1 MRRTPHLAG
10 TEMVEFNLEDEL
22 KNSTVVCAKVLTCK
36 EYATDLYRAL
46 SNMQWQKVEV
56 MPMLRNELW
65 SCSWRYAG
73 GIVADIRQEGDYL
86 DWYCSGGEGTVSD
99 EIAWDLYDLGWKPVE
114 WSDDD

>member
-1 MRRTPHLAG
+1 MAG
-10 TEMVEFNLEDEL
+10 TEMVEFDLEDEL
-22 KNSTVVCAKVLTCK
+22 KNSTVVCTKVLACS

-46 SNMQWQKVEV
+46 CNMQWQKVEV

-99 EIAWDLYDLGWKPVE
+99 EIAWDLHDLGWKPVE